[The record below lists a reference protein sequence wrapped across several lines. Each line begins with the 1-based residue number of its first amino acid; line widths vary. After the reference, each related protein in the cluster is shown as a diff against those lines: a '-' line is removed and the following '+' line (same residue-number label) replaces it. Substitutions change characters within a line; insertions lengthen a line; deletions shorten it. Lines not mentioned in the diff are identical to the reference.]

1 MINFRDT
8 LAKYKHLT
16 LMGINN
22 ALSARLAEQ
31 AGFQA
36 LWSSS
41 LEVSASHGVPD
52 ASFLGMNQFVEAA
65 HQAQTAVD
73 IPILADCD
81 SGYGHSMNVAYM
93 VRSYEDAGITAVCM
107 EDNLFP
113 KVNSLLDQ
121 RRTIL
126 GADEFVQ
133 KIVAAK
139 SAQREDSFF
148 VMARTESFI
157 AGESVDELLAR
168 AEAYREAG
176 ADALLFH
183 AKAPHTEKLREA
195 LTCWGRKL
203 PVAVVP
209 TAYPRYSAPHLQEA
223 GADIVIFANQ
233 GMRAAVRAMQDV
245 FATLSKHGSLLDVEE
260 QIAPV
265 SDIFEC
271 QDLTEWRRLADGT
284 PA

>member
-81 SGYGHSMNVAYM
+81 SGYGDSMNVAYM

-183 AKAPHTEKLREA
+183 AKAPPTPRSYARLSPVGAASSLWRSCQRPTRATRLPTSRRQA
-195 LTCWGRKL
+195 LTL
-203 PVAVVP
+203 SSSP
-209 TAYPRYSAPHLQEA
+209 TRACVRPSAPCRTSSPLSPST
-223 GADIVIFANQ
+223 
-233 GMRAAVRAMQDV
+233 VRCW
-245 FATLSKHGSLLDVEE
+245 TSRSR
-260 QIAPV
+260 
-265 SDIFEC
+265 S
-271 QDLTEWRRLADGT
+271 RR
-284 PA
+284 